1 MPKVA
6 RPPGPISWPIAGQ
19 LPAFRK
25 DPLAFLE
32 SLTAK
37 YGDLVFL
44 RFASQDVYFL
54 NDPKLI
60 EQVLVTEN
68 QNFTKSRVLQR
79 ARTFL
84 GDGLLTAEGQDHL
97 RQRRLVQP
105 AFHRE
110 RLMGYAADMVAIGD
124 RFRNGWQQ
132 GAELDIDKE
141 MMRLTLAIVGKTLFS
156 AEVESEARDVGEA
169 METLLGLF
177 KFVMLPFSAI
187 LEKLPLPVMKKFHR
201 AKASLDNIIYGM
213 IRQRRAEGR
222 DHGDLLS
229 MLLEARDEEGDGSG
243 MTDKQVR
250 YEALTLFIAGHETTA
265 NALAWTWYLL
275 SLHPDVE
282 ERMHQEIDQA
292 LEGRLP
298 TFNDLPKLPYVEH
311 VVAESMRLYPPA
323 WVIGRQAREQFTL
336 REYTVP
342 AKSIVL
348 MSPYVMQRSKEFWPD
363 PLLFNPDRWAAPND
377 RPKFAYFPFG
387 GGPRLCIGERF
398 AWMESV
404 LIITAIAQK
413 WRLRLVPGHV
423 VEPKP
428 LITLRPKNGI
438 KMRVEAR

>member
-1 MPKVA
+1 MPEVA
-6 RPPGPISWPIAGQ
+6 CPPGPISWPIVGQ

-32 SLTAK
+32 GLTAK
-37 YGDLVFL
+37 YGDLVFVRL
-44 RFASQDVYFL
+44 GNQNVYFL

-79 ARTFL
+79 ARIFL
-84 GDGLLTAEGQDHL
+84 GDGLLTVEGQNHL

-110 RLMGYAADMVAIGD
+110 RLMGYATDMVAIGD
-124 RFRNGWQQ
+124 RFRDGWQH
-132 GAELDIDKE
+132 GAQVDIDKE

-156 AEVESEARDVGEA
+156 ADVESEAREVGEA
-169 METLLGLF
+169 METLLGMF
-177 KFVMLPFSAI
+177 KFVMLPFSNI
-187 LEKLPLPVMKKFHR
+187 LEKLPLPVMKRFRK
-201 AKASLDNIIYGM
+201 AQASLDDIIYGL
-213 IRQRRAEGR
+213 IRQRRAESR

-229 MLLEARDEEGDGSG
+229 MLLDARDEEGDGSG

-250 YEALTLFIAGHETTA
+250 DEALTLFIAGHETTA

-282 ERMHQEIDQA
+282 SRMHQEIDQA
-292 LEGRLP
+292 LDGRLP
-298 TFNDLPKLPYVEH
+298 EFNDLPKLSYVEH

-336 REYTVP
+336 RDYNVP

-348 MSPYVMQRSKEFWPD
+348 MSPYVTQRSKEFWPD
-363 PLLFNPDRWAAPND
+363 PLTFNPERWAAAND

-404 LIITAIAQK
+404 LMITAIAQK
-413 WRLRLVPGHV
+413 WRLRLVPGHI